1 MEINRHNLLKYGSI
15 VLIALFVLV
24 YPTQIFGFLMTILG
38 VILPLILGAIL
49 AYALNILMKRLE
61 KHFFPNTKI
70 KWLKKSR
77 RAWMILLTLVIIILV
92 ITIVFRLVI
101 PQFVSAVTNL
111 FKSVPAIFT
120 DIADFAQK
128 LNKHS
133 VISEQI
139 NSMNVN
145 WSSVQAKIMKY
156 FTSGLTNIFSSSLE
170 IVTSFAKGI
179 VNFILAFTFAI
190 YILASKEKLGGQI
203 NRVSKAFMKEKHREK
218 LKYFLNVTD
227 KMFSSFIGGQ
237 VVEAF
242 ILGTLCGLGMWIFQF
257 PYALPVGAFIGITAL
272 IPILGAWIGAAVGFL
287 LIAVESPLKAVLFI
301 VFILVLQQIES
312 NLIYP
317 KVVGTSIGLPGIWVL
332 AAITVGG
339 GLAGI
344 VGMLLGVPVFA
355 TAYTL
360 LQHSVRGRL
369 NKSTD
374 KNNNIGSS
382 TEKIE

>member
-1 MEINRHNLLKYGSI
+1 MDINRRTIFKYGLI
-15 VLIALFVLV
+15 VLLALFILV
-24 YPTQIFGFLMTILG
+24 YPTQIYGFLMTILG
-38 VILPLILGAIL
+38 VIMPLILGGIL
-49 AYALNILMKRLE
+49 AYALNILVKRIE
-61 KHFFPNTKI
+61 KHFFPNTKM
-70 KWLKKSR
+70 KWLKKSK
-77 RAWMILLTLVIIILV
+77 RAWVIVLSLIIIVLILAV
-92 ITIVFRLVI
+92 VFRLVI
-101 PQFVSAVTNL
+101 PQFISALTNL

-120 DIADFAQK
+120 DISDFAQK
-128 LNKHS
+128 LNKNS

-145 WSSVQAKIMKY
+145 WSSVQAKVMKY
-156 FTSGLTNIFSSSLE
+156 FTSGLTNVFSSSLE
-170 IVTSFAKGI
+170 LVTGFAKGI

-203 NRVSKAFMKEKHREK
+203 NHVSKAFMKEKHREK
-218 LKYFLNVTD
+218 IKYFLNVTD
-227 KMFSSFIGGQ
+227 NMFSSFIAGQ

-242 ILGTLCGLGMWIFQF
+242 ILGSLCAIGMWIFQF

-272 IPILGAWIGAAVGFL
+272 IPIIGAWLGGAVGFL

-344 VGMLLGVPVFA
+344 VGMLVGVPIFA

-369 NKSTD
+369 NSPKLEPDPTS
-374 KNNNIGSS
+374 
-382 TEKIE
+382 EKD